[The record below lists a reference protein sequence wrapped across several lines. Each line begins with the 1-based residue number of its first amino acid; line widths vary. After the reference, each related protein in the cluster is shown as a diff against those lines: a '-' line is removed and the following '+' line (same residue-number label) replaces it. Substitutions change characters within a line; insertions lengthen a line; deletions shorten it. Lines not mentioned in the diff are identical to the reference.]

1 MAAAAASGDRP
12 LGWPW
17 RDAFLIED
25 GVTFL
30 NHGSFGA
37 TPRVVHAAAQT
48 WRDRMEAQPVRFF
61 ARELEPAL
69 RAAADRLARF
79 LGARDGSLVFL
90 DNATT
95 GVNTVLRSARL
106 APGDEILFTSHA
118 YGAVAQAIRFTVSRT
133 GATAVEVA
141 IPCPVTDEDQIVAAV
156 AAALTAH
163 TKIAVFDHVTS
174 PSAVVMP
181 LSRLIVA
188 ARQAG
193 AMLLID
199 GAHAPGQLA
208 LDIEELGVDWYVGN
222 AHKWLYAPKGCG
234 FLWASESV
242 RDALH
247 PLVISHGLGRGFLAE
262 FDWTGTRDYSPW
274 LAVTAALDF
283 VEELGPETIRH
294 YNRAL
299 ADEAARLLSAAW
311 GTPVSAPQPL
321 RGAMAAVR
329 VPGDAEAS
337 PQAARAL
344 HDRLWDG
351 HRIEVPIIPFADALW
366 ARVSAQV
373 YNQRQDYERLAEAL
387 ACP

>member
-1 MAAAAASGDRP
+1 
-12 LGWPW
+12 
-17 RDAFLIED
+17 
-25 GVTFL
+25 
-30 NHGSFGA
+30 
-37 TPRVVHAAAQT
+37 
-48 WRDRMEAQPVRFF
+48 MEAQPVRFF

-163 TKIAVFDHVTS
+163 SKIAVFDHVTS

-193 AMLLID
+193 AMVLID